1 MSRKLMVQAVVV
13 GLIAGSLSGLFGVGG
28 GILMVPALV
37 LVMQLDQRLAHGVS
51 LTAVVPIAVSST
63 LSYAM
68 AGEVDW
74 PVAASLAAGAI
85 GGALLG
91 TQLLA
96 RIPQRVLGF
105 AFAVFMLVTAA
116 RLVFDTGEAPGRGA
130 LSALAVVSLI
140 AVGLL
145 SGLLAGLLGVG
156 GGIVMVPAM
165 IVAFDMTATLAKGTS
180 LAVIIPTALMGTW
193 RNLRNGNTD
202 LRIAG
207 LAGLAGVASAF
218 VGGRISIGMSETLS
232 NALFG
237 ALLVGTAAQM
247 LWKLAKERD
256 LGARR

>member
-1 MSRKLMVQAVVV
+1 MVQAVVV

-105 AFAVFMLVTAA
+105 AFAAFMLVTAA